1 MRFGMQVASIGV
13 RVALPPLFTLGC
25 ALLAGCVVSNTI
37 DFVPEENFPPSIQ
50 AVPGAVPALNEIIV
64 AEAGMSSVSFE
75 VDVVDPNLDQE
86 LFWIATINGIE
97 FQGQGVIDATGTLTR
112 RLEFTVT
119 FTPSPNSCFAVELLV
134 SSDFNGFTPQE
145 PGDLG
150 TAVWWVLIP
159 DDDGEIDANLCPGS
173 RS

>member
-1 MRFGMQVASIGV
+1 MPVASLAPQVAI
-13 RVALPPLFTLGC
+13 LPLFTLGC

-37 DFVPEENFPPSIQ
+37 DFVPEENAPPSIQ
-50 AVPGAVPALNEIIV
+50 AVPGAVPELNEIIV
-64 AEAGMSSVSFE
+64 AEAGMQSISFE
-75 VDVVDPNLDQE
+75 VDIVDPNLDQE

-97 FQGQGVIDATGTLTR
+97 FQSQGVIDPNGALTR

-119 FTPSPNSCFAVELLV
+119 FTRTPNSCFAVELLV

-173 RS
+173 RA